1 MTLPK
6 NFIIGLFVFLFFFN
20 RVGLP
25 FGISFDMLLAPF
37 LVYFIFKENAQ
48 SLLYKAVG
56 VLLVFG
62 VIHLVSGVYFTAFV
76 VSNLVFITLVI
87 AVVAFYQ
94 RTKHIDFFDE
104 IILRITQLNSVLTIL
119 ALFLLFF
126 LKSTYLWYLVP
137 YTSNAE
143 ALPRLKLFTEEASH
157 YSFLLLPIFYY
168 WLYQWLVQ
176 FNWRTFGY
184 LTTIIIS
191 LILSFSLGVLSVI
204 ALTLFI
210 LILIYCRSILQLSR
224 YRQLLFIGLIAIVS
238 IGGFVYYFFPINPLT
253 IRMNNLMNG
262 LDTSGRGRTYESFE
276 IAWRVLQLNY
286 PLTGIGLGQFKFIGR
301 DVLLHY
307 YKYHTIPSV
316 VRLPNALAETL
327 VSFGVLGVFIRV
339 FIQIYWAFKRRI
351 VNNLFQISLFISL
364 FIYQFTGGFLMHSF
378 EYYYW
383 ILVVVPIFKTFD
395 KQQIFK

>member
-37 LVYFIFKENAQ
+37 LVYSIFKENAQ
-48 SLLYKAVG
+48 SLFYKAVG
-56 VLLVFG
+56 ILLVFG
-62 VIHLVSGVYFTAFV
+62 VIHLVSGVYFTPFI

-94 RTKHIDFFDE
+94 RTKHIVFFDE

-176 FNWRTFGY
+176 FNWRSFGY

-210 LILIYCRSILQLSR
+210 LILIYSRSILQHSR

-351 VNNLFQISLFISL
+351 VNNLFQTSLFISL

>member
-56 VLLVFG
+56 VLIVFG

-210 LILIYCRSILQLSR
+210 LILIYSRSILQHSH
-224 YRQLLFIGLIAIVS
+224 YRQLLFIGLIAILS
-238 IGGFVYYFFPINPLT
+238 IAGFVYYFFPINPLT
-253 IRMNNLMNG
+253 IRMNNLING

-301 DVLLHY
+301 DVLLLY

-351 VNNLFQISLFISL
+351 VNNLFQTSLFISL

>member
-62 VIHLVSGVYFTAFV
+62 VIHLVCGVYFTAFV
-76 VSNLVFITLVI
+76 VSNLVIITLVI
-87 AVVAFYQ
+87 AVVALYQ

-157 YSFLLLPIFYY
+157 YSFLLLPIF
-168 WLYQWLVQ
+168 
-176 FNWRTFGY
+176 
-184 LTTIIIS
+184 
-191 LILSFSLGVLSVI
+191 
-204 ALTLFI
+204 
-210 LILIYCRSILQLSR
+210 
-224 YRQLLFIGLIAIVS
+224 
-238 IGGFVYYFFPINPLT
+238 
-253 IRMNNLMNG
+253 
-262 LDTSGRGRTYESFE
+262 
-276 IAWRVLQLNY
+276 
-286 PLTGIGLGQFKFIGR
+286 
-301 DVLLHY
+301 
-307 YKYHTIPSV
+307 
-316 VRLPNALAETL
+316 
-327 VSFGVLGVFIRV
+327 
-339 FIQIYWAFKRRI
+339 
-351 VNNLFQISLFISL
+351 
-364 FIYQFTGGFLMHSF
+364 
-378 EYYYW
+378 
-383 ILVVVPIFKTFD
+383 
-395 KQQIFK
+395 

>member
-1 MTLPK
+1 MILPK

-37 LVYFIFKENAQ
+37 LLYFIFKENAQ

-210 LILIYCRSILQLSR
+210 LILIYCRSILQHSR
-224 YRQLLFIGLIAIVS
+224 YRQLLFIGLIAILS
-238 IGGFVYYFFPINPLT
+238 IAGFVYYFFPINPLT
-253 IRMNNLMNG
+253 IRMNNLING

-351 VNNLFQISLFISL
+351 VNNLFQTSLFISL

>member
-210 LILIYCRSILQLSR
+210 LILIYCRSILQHSR
-224 YRQLLFIGLIAIVS
+224 YRQLLFIGLIAILS
-238 IGGFVYYFFPINPLT
+238 IAGFVYYFFPINPLT
-253 IRMNNLMNG
+253 IRMNNLING

-301 DVLLHY
+301 DVLLLY

-351 VNNLFQISLFISL
+351 VNNLFQTSLFISL

>member
-6 NFIIGLFVFLFFFN
+6 NFIIGLLVFLFFFN

-37 LVYFIFKENAQ
+37 LLYFIFKENAQ

-62 VIHLVSGVYFTAFV
+62 VIHLVSGVYFKAFV
-76 VSNLVFITLVI
+76 VSNLVFITLLI
-87 AVVAFYQ
+87 GVVSFYL
-94 RTKHIDFFDE
+94 RAKRIDFFDE

-204 ALTLFI
+204 AFTLI
-210 LILIYCRSILQLSR
+210 VVLLLYSRSILQNKR
-224 YRQLLFIGLIAIVS
+224 YRRLVFFSFIVILTLGLL
-238 IGGFVYYFFPINPLT
+238 VYFFFPINPLS
-253 IRMNNLMNG
+253 IRIQNLMNG

-286 PLTGIGLGQFKFIGR
+286 PLTGIGLGQFKLIGR
-301 DVLLHY
+301 DVLLYY
-307 YKYHTIPSV
+307 YKYHTIPAI

-327 VSFGVLGVFIRV
+327 VAFGILGALFRL
-339 FIQIYWAFKRRI
+339 
-351 VNNLFQISLFISL
+351 LFQVYFAIKGTIFNNVFQTSLFFSL
-364 FIYQFTGGFLMHSF
+364 FIYQFTGGFLFHSF
-378 EYYYW
+378 EYYFW
-383 ILVVVPIFKTFD
+383 VLAFTPIFKNFD
-395 KQQIFK
+395 KQQFFN

>member
-1 MTLPK
+1 VL
-6 NFIIGLFVFLFFFN
+6 
-20 RVGLP
+20 
-25 FGISFDMLLAPF
+25 
-37 LVYFIFKENAQ
+37 
-48 SLLYKAVG
+48 SLL
-56 VLLVFG
+56 
-62 VIHLVSGVYFTAFV
+62 
-76 VSNLVFITLVI
+76 
-87 AVVAFYQ
+87 
-94 RTKHIDFFDE
+94 
-104 IILRITQLNSVLTIL
+104 
-119 ALFLLFF
+119 
-126 LKSTYLWYLVP
+126 
-137 YTSNAE
+137 
-143 ALPRLKLFTEEASH
+143 
-157 YSFLLLPIFYY
+157 
-168 WLYQWLVQ
+168 
-176 FNWRTFGY
+176 
-184 LTTIIIS
+184 
-191 LILSFSLGVLSVI
+191 LSFSLGVLSVI
-204 ALTLFI
+204 VLTLFI
-210 LILIYCRSILQLSR
+210 LILIYSRSILQHSR
-224 YRQLLFIGLIAIVS
+224 YRRLLFIGLIAIVS
-238 IGGFVYYFFPINPLT
+238 IAGFVYYFFPINPLT
-253 IRMNNLMNG
+253 IRMNNLING

-351 VNNLFQISLFISL
+351 VNNLFQTSLFISL

>member
-1 MTLPK
+1 MILTK

-37 LVYFIFKENAQ
+37 LLYFIFKENAQ

-168 WLYQWLVQ
+168 WLYQWLVH

-210 LILIYCRSILQLSR
+210 LILIYSRSILQHSR
-224 YRQLLFIGLIAIVS
+224 YRQLLFIGLIAILS
-238 IGGFVYYFFPINPLT
+238 IACFVYYFFPINPLT
-253 IRMNNLMNG
+253 IRMINLMNG

-301 DVLLHY
+301 DVLLLY

-351 VNNLFQISLFISL
+351 VNNLFQTSLFISL

>member
-94 RTKHIDFFDE
+94 QTKHIDFFDE

-210 LILIYCRSILQLSR
+210 LILIYCRSILQHSR
-224 YRQLLFIGLIAIVS
+224 YRQLLFIGLIAILS
-238 IGGFVYYFFPINPLT
+238 IAGFVYYFFPINPLT
-253 IRMNNLMNG
+253 IRMNNLING

-351 VNNLFQISLFISL
+351 VNNLFQTSLFFSL

>member
-87 AVVAFYQ
+87 AVIAFYQ

-210 LILIYCRSILQLSR
+210 LILIYCRSILQHPR

-253 IRMNNLMNG
+253 IRMNNLING

-301 DVLLHY
+301 DVLLLY

-351 VNNLFQISLFISL
+351 VNNLFQTSLFISL

>member
-6 NFIIGLFVFLFFFN
+6 NFIIGLVVFLFFFN

-37 LVYFIFKENAQ
+37 LLHSIFKENTQ

-76 VSNLVFITLVI
+76 ISNLVFITLVI
-87 AVVAFYQ
+87 GVVSFYLNAN
-94 RTKHIDFFDE
+94 RIDFFDE
-104 IILRITQLNSVLTIL
+104 IIRRITQLNGVFTII
-119 ALFLLFF
+119 ALLMLFF

-143 ALPRLKLFTEEASH
+143 ALPRLKLFTEEAAH
-157 YSFLLLPIFYY
+157 YSFLLLPLFYY
-168 WLYQWLVQ
+168 WLYNCMQN
-176 FNWRTFGY
+176 FSWRTFGY
-184 LTTIIIS
+184 FVSIVLS
-191 LILSFSLGVLSVI
+191 LLLSFSLGIVSVI
-204 ALTLFI
+204 AITLMVV
-210 LILIYCRSILQLSR
+210 LLLYSRSIFQNKR
-224 YRQLLFIGLIAIVS
+224 YRRLIFFSFIVIITLGLL
-238 IGGFVYYFFPINPLT
+238 VYFLFPINPLS
-253 IRMNNLMNG
+253 IRIHNLMNG

-286 PLTGIGLGQFKFIGR
+286 PLTGIGLGQFKLIGR
-301 DVLLHY
+301 DVLLYY
-307 YKYHTIPSV
+307 YKYHTIPAI

-327 VSFGVLGVFIRV
+327 VAFGVLGAFIRI
-339 FIQIYWAFKRRI
+339 FIQIYWALKRRI
-351 VNNLFQISLFISL
+351 VNNLFQTSLFISL
-364 FIYQFTGGFLMHSF
+364 FIYQFTGGFLFNSF

-383 ILVVVPIFKTFD
+383 VLVFLPLFKRFD
-395 KQQIFK
+395 KQQFFN

>member
-1 MTLPK
+1 MILTK

-37 LVYFIFKENAQ
+37 LLYFIFKENAQ

-204 ALTLFI
+204 AITLFI
-210 LILIYCRSILQLSR
+210 LILIYSRSILQHSR
-224 YRQLLFIGLIAIVS
+224 YRQLLFIGLIAILS
-238 IGGFVYYFFPINPLT
+238 IVGFVYYFFPINPLT
-253 IRMNNLMNG
+253 IRMNNLIHG

-351 VNNLFQISLFISL
+351 VNNLFQTSLFISL

>member
-62 VIHLVSGVYFTAFV
+62 VIHLVSGVYFTAFG

-87 AVVAFYQ
+87 AVIAFYQ

-210 LILIYCRSILQLSR
+210 LILIYCRSILQHSR
-224 YRQLLFIGLIAIVS
+224 YRQLLLIGLIAILS
-238 IGGFVYYFFPINPLT
+238 IACFVYYFFPINPLT
-253 IRMNNLMNG
+253 IRMNNLING

-301 DVLLHY
+301 DVLLLY

-351 VNNLFQISLFISL
+351 VNNLFQTSLFISL

-395 KQQIFK
+395 KQQVFK